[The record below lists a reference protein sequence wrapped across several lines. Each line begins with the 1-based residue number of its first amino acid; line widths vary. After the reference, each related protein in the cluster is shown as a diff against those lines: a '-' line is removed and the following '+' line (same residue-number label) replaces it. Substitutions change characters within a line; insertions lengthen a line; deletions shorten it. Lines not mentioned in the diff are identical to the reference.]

1 MKILDFRSDTVTRPS
16 VEMRQVMATAE
27 VGDDVLGDDP
37 NVIALEREVCE
48 LFGRATDKEALFVPS
63 GTMGNQ
69 VAIKAQ
75 TQPGQELICERY
87 CHIVNYEMG
96 GPAFHS
102 GLIINFQDT
111 EYGMFSLE
119 QVSRTIRTPG
129 AYNFKTAMVALENTH
144 NRHSGAVL
152 PQAEIVELG
161 KLCRDR
167 DVRFHLDGARI
178 WHAHAKTGLPLREL
192 TAPFDSM
199 SVCFSKGLGAPVG
212 SAIVSTPEVIS
223 RCRPLRRLFGGGM
236 RQAGIL
242 AAAARYALKNN
253 LSRLVDDHA
262 NAKVLAE
269 GLVTS
274 GLFDIPLERIET
286 NIIVANVHQPH
297 TVESLLQKLNAVG
310 IWALPFGAE
319 AIRFVTH
326 MDVTGED
333 CNEAISRLR

>member
-16 VEMRQVMATAE
+16 SEMRQVMATAE

-37 NVIALEREVCE
+37 NVIALEKEVGE
-48 LFGRATDKEALFVPS
+48 LFGGEAMYVPS

-69 VAIKAQ
+69 IAIKSQ
-75 TQPGQELICERY
+75 TEPGEELICERY
-87 CHIVNYEMG
+87 CHIVNYELG

-102 GLIINFQDT
+102 GLLINFQDT
-111 EYGMFSLE
+111 EKGMISSE
-119 QVSRTIRTPG
+119 QVRKSIRPPG
-129 AYNFKTAMVALENTH
+129 VYNPRTAMVALENTH
-144 NRHSGAVL
+144 NRHSGSVL
-152 PQAEIVELG
+152 PQDEILEVAKVCKSHGVLM
-161 KLCRDR
+161 
-167 DVRFHLDGARI
+167 HLDGARI
-178 WHAHAKTGLPLREL
+178 WHAHIKTGLSLKEL

-212 SAIVSTPEVIS
+212 SAIISSPKVIAKA
-223 RCRPLRRLFGGGM
+223 RRYRRLFGGGM

-253 LSRLVDDHA
+253 LSRLADDHA

-286 NIIVANVHQPH
+286 NIIVAKVRQPH
-297 TVESLLQKLNAVG
+297 TVESLLEKLKTVG

-319 AIRFVTH
+319 WIRFVTH
-326 MDVTGED
+326 LDISRED
-333 CNEAISRLR
+333 CHDAISRLRTI